1 MNAERLIHYYQQI
14 ADAPDAVAQLRRF
27 ILDLAV
33 RGKLVPQD
41 PNDEPASVLLE
52 RIAEKKQNSTK
63 NNRVRQSLDY
73 TGDNIGD
80 NLFSIPRSW
89 KWTRFTDIA
98 NFYAGKTPSR
108 NDTTFWNTGDYPW
121 VSIADMYT
129 GQTLY
134 KTKETVSLKARN
146 SIFGRDP
153 EPIGTLIMSFKL
165 TIGKI
170 CRLGIP
176 AFHNEAIISI
186 HPYIEDI
193 EPYLFI
199 FLPQFAQQ
207 GRTKSA
213 IKGATLNRDTISN
226 ILLPLP
232 PLAEQKRIVE
242 RVDQLMAL
250 CDQLEAARHER
261 EQLRS
266 QFSAATLARLNQP
279 AEDQAAFRADAGFAL
294 QHFATLSATPTQIK
308 ALRQTILNLAVRGK
322 LVPQD
327 PNDEPASVLLKRIAE
342 EKAAKG
348 QIKRN
353 NQDSIDLDIEPFE
366 LPLGWNWIK
375 LGELILHSE
384 SGWSPKTENYPR
396 QGEAWGVLKVSAVSW
411 GVFRSWE
418 NKQVLPNT
426 EPRLQAQIK
435 HGDFL
440 ISRANTAELIAR
452 AVIVHEEPYNLMMSD
467 KIVRLT
473 LSDYCDHHFICM
485 LNNNAKFARIHY
497 ERNASGVSPSM
508 KNISREVIMNLPIP
522 LPPLAEQKRIVAKVD
537 QLMALC
543 DQLEASLQ
551 QAESVQHQLLK
562 AVLQSALEPVE
573 QLEAA

>member
-1 MNAERLIHYYQQI
+1 VIDYQ
-14 ADAPDAVAQLRRF
+14 PF
-27 ILDLAV
+27 
-33 RGKLVPQD
+33 
-41 PNDEPASVLLE
+41 LE
-52 RIAEKKQNSTK
+52 NFH
-63 NNRVRQSLDY
+63 L
-73 TGDNIGD
+73 IGD
-80 NLFSIPRSW
+80 DPEIISRLRKLLVVLAITGKISESSANSMTSLEVLQLLISENSNQNTTRSTNLSLSSELPLNMPNTVLFAPLGDVAFIKKGPTGISSAKPGEYPLVVTAEGRLSCDHFDFEGACAIIPLVSSTGHGNASLHRLHYQEGRFALGSILAAVFPINSELISA
-89 KWTRFTDIA
+89 RFLFEYLSAFKEELLVSKMGGTA
-98 NFYAGKTPSR
+98 N
-108 NDTTFWNTGDYPW
+108 
-121 VSIADMYT
+121 
-129 GQTLY
+129 
-134 KTKETVSLKARN
+134 VSL
-146 SIFGRDP
+146 S
-153 EPIGTLIMSFKL
+153 
-165 TIGKI
+165 IGKI
-170 CRLGIP
+170 KEVPIPIVTPAVQRLI
-176 AFHNEAIISI
+176 
-186 HPYIEDI
+186 
-193 EPYLFI
+193 
-199 FLPQFAQQ
+199 
-207 GRTKSA
+207 
-213 IKGATLNRDTISN
+213 
-226 ILLPLP
+226 
-232 PLAEQKRIVE
+232 
-242 RVDQLMAL
+242 DQLMAL
-250 CDQLEAARHER
+250 CDQLEAARADR

-279 AEDQAAFRADAGFAL
+279 SEDQAAFRADAGFAL
-294 QHFATLSATPTQIK
+294 QHFATLSATPAQIK

-327 PNDEPASVLLKRIAE
+327 PNDEPARVLLERIAE
-342 EKAAKG
+342 EKVAKG

-375 LGELILHSE
+375 FGELIIHSE

-396 QGEAWGVLKVSAVSW
+396 QGDAWGVLKVSAVSW
-411 GVFRSWE
+411 GVFRAWE

-435 HGDFL
+435 RGDFL

-473 LSDYCDHHFICM
+473 LSDYCDHYFICM

-551 QAESVQHQLLK
+551 QAESIQHQLLK
-562 AVLQSALEPVE
+562 AVLHSALEPVE